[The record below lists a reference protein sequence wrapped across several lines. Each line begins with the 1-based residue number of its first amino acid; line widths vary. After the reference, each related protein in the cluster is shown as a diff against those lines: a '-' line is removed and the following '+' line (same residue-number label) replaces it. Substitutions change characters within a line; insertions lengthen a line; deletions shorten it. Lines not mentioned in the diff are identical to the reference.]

1 MLLLILLRTGL
12 LIQDRISTVAA
23 LIGTPWGFPFAPA
36 FARCILLSSMR
47 EWKRFLLIIAA
58 IALLTAAYERTQT
71 ASVMVDAAKAYLSAL
86 KPAQRAQ
93 TTIPFDSEER
103 QNFHYTPVPRKGLAL
118 REMSAE
124 QKHLADALL
133 SAGLSMQGIIK
144 AHTIMS
150 LEQVLKDLELGKGP
164 ERDPD
169 KYYVSIF
176 GEPSQHGSWGF
187 RFEGH
192 HVSLNYTIVDGN
204 IASSP
209 SFFGANPAEVKSGPR
224 AGLRALMRE
233 EDFALE
239 LVQSLTDEQRAIAVV
254 DKTAPKEMITAE
266 SRKAALSGQ
275 PNGLPFSK
283 MNPKQKDLL
292 GQLVA
297 EYASD
302 FPPPI
307 AGMRMDQFRKTQSN
321 LYFAWAGG
329 MKHGDPDYYRIQTPA
344 FLIEFDKTQDNGNHI
359 HSVWR
364 DFTNDWGG
372 DLLAAHYQAAH
383 KQ

>member
-1 MLLLILLRTGL
+1 MIR
-12 LIQDRISTVAA
+12 D
-23 LIGTPWGFPFAPA
+23 
-36 FARCILLSSMR
+36 
-47 EWKRFLLIIAA
+47 WKRLVLIVCAVG
-58 IALLTAAYERTQT
+58 LLTAAYERTQT
-71 ASVMVDAAKAYLSAL
+71 ASLLVDAAQAYLAAL
-86 KPAQRAQ
+86 KPAQHAQ
-93 TTIPFDSEER
+93 TVIPFNSEER

-118 REMSAE
+118 REMNAA
-124 QKHLADALL
+124 QKHLAEALL
-133 SAGLSMQGIIK
+133 SAGLSVQGIIK

-150 LEQVLKDLELGKGP
+150 LEQVLRDLELDKGP

-176 GEPSQHGSWGF
+176 GEPSQHGTWGF

-233 EDFALE
+233 EDMALE
-239 LVQSLTDEQRAIAVV
+239 LAQSLTEEQRSIAIV
-254 DKTAPKEMITAE
+254 DKIAPKEIVTAE

-283 MNPKQKDLL
+283 MTPKQKELL
-292 GQLVA
+292 AQLVA
-297 EYASD
+297 EYAYN
-302 FPPPI
+302 FPAPI
-307 AGMRMDQFRKTQSN
+307 ADMRMDQFRRMQPN

-329 MKHGDPDYYRIQTPA
+329 MKHGDPNYYRIQTPS

-383 KQ
+383 K

>member
-1 MLLLILLRTGL
+1 MRDWKRWLLIFC
-12 LIQDRISTVAA
+12 A
-23 LIGTPWGFPFAPA
+23 LG
-36 FARCILLSSMR
+36 
-47 EWKRFLLIIAA
+47 
-58 IALLTAAYERTQT
+58 LLTAAYERTQT
-71 ASVMVDAAKAYLSAL
+71 ASLMVDAAKTYLAAL

-93 TTIPFDSEER
+93 TTIGFENEER

-124 QKHLADALL
+124 QEHLAEALL
-133 SAGLSMQGIIK
+133 SAGLSVQGIIK
-144 AHTIMS
+144 AHTVMS
-150 LEQVLKDLELGKGP
+150 LEQVLKDLELDKGP

-176 GEPSQHGSWGF
+176 GEPSQHGTWGF

-204 IASSP
+204 IASVP

-224 AGLRALMRE
+224 AGLRALIRE
-233 EDFALE
+233 EDLALE
-239 LVQSLTDEQRAIAVV
+239 LAQSLTEEQRAIAVF
-254 DKTAPKEMITAE
+254 DKTAPKEIVTAE

-275 PNGLPFSK
+275 PNGLPFSR
-283 MNPKQKDLL
+283 MNPKQKEVL

-297 EYASD
+297 EYASN
-302 FPPPI
+302 FPVPI
-307 AGMRMDQFRKTQSN
+307 AEMRLDQYRRMQPN
-321 LYFAWAGG
+321 LFFAWAGG
-329 MKHGDPDYYRIQTPA
+329 MKHGDPNYYRIQTPT

-364 DFTNDWGG
+364 DFTNDFGG

-383 KQ
+383 K